1 MKHLPRQKLHRI
13 YNPIDSRTV
22 NKEESNPEMLENGL
36 DTYDVFTWFV
46 PSSNL
51 VDDGIEYNIARLDI
65 PSAIPDIGLD
75 QYKNSELYLL
85 QNPDFETDYAK
96 TNSIYPSSARYML
109 IRRMLQN
116 YNMLPRYNVSL
127 FTGLSGGSA
136 IPVSGIPFDPNTDYA
151 STISV
156 DDWIDMA
163 NEAYDTFKESLTDNE
178 GSSAISGKYD
188 VDSYSKKLYA
198 DIIRCNS
205 GDAVPTKFKTENDE
219 TVVYSETLEEF
230 EAEYQAFIEALRKK
244 KL

>member
-22 NKEESNPEMLENGL
+22 SKEESNPEMLENGL
-36 DTYDVFTWFV
+36 ETYFTFEDMETGEDI
-46 PSSNL
+46 
-51 VDDGIEYNIARLDI
+51 VDDGIEYNISRLAD
-65 PSAIPDIGLD
+65 SDTIPDICSA
-75 QYKNSELYLL
+75 QYYTSELYRL

-96 TNSIYPSSARYML
+96 TSSLIPSRPLL
-109 IRRMLQN
+109 IHKMLQN
-116 YNMLPRYNVSL
+116 YNIMPMYNISK
-127 FTGLSGGSA
+127 FTGLNGGSA
-136 IPVSGIPFDPNTDYA
+136 IPVSGVPFDPNTDYA
-151 STISV
+151 PTISV
-156 DDWIDMA
+156 DDWIELA
-163 NEAYDTFKESLTDNE
+163 NDSYTAFKESLTDNE
-178 GSSAISGKYD
+178 GSSAVSGKYD

-230 EAEYQAFIEALRKK
+230 EAEYIAFIEALRKK

>member
-22 NKEESNPEMLENGL
+22 SEEESNPEMLENGL

-51 VDDGIEYNIARLDI
+51 VDDGIEYNISRLEV
-65 PSAIPDIGLD
+65 PSTIPDIGLD

-116 YNMLPRYNVSL
+116 YNMMPMYNVSL

-136 IPVSGIPFDPNTDYA
+136 IPISGIPFDPNTDYA

-178 GSSAISGKYD
+178 GKSAVSGKYD

-205 GDAVPTKFKTENDE
+205 VDAVPTKFKTENEE

-244 KL
+244 

>member
-13 YNPIDSRTV
+13 YNPIDSRPV
-22 NKEESNPEMLENGL
+22 NSAESNPVMLYNGL
-36 DTYDVFTWFV
+36 DTYEVFTGFV

-51 VDDGIEYNIARLDI
+51 VDDGIEYNNARLEV

-75 QYKNSELYLL
+75 QYENSELYLL
-85 QNPDFETDYAK
+85 QNPDFETDFAE
-96 TNSIYPSSARYML
+96 TSSIYPSTARYML

-116 YNMLPRYNVSL
+116 YNMMPRYNVSL

-136 IPVSGIPFDPNTDYA
+136 IPVSGIPFDTNTDYA

-156 DDWIDMA
+156 EDWIDMA

-205 GDAVPTKFKTENDE
+205 GDTVPTKFKTENDE